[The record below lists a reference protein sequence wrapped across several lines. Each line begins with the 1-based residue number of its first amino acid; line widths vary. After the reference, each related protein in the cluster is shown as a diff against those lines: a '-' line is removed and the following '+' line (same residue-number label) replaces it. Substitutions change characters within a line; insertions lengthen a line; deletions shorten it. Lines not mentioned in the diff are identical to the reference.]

1 MIHVSYSQRFQGKI
15 DVIYTNIYNMY
26 VGICVCVCVCN
37 KVERVKKRKQMGQML
52 KIHELEPGTV
62 VYVCDP
68 ILQEAKISSART

>member
-1 MIHVSYSQRFQGKI
+1 
-15 DVIYTNIYNMY
+15 
-26 VGICVCVCVCN
+26 
-37 KVERVKKRKQMGQML
+37 VERVKKRKQMGQML